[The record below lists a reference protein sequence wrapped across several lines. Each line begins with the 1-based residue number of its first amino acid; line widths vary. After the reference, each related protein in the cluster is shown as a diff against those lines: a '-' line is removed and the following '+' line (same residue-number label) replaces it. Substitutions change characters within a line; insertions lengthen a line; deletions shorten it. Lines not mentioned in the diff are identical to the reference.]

1 MAQNEKAFS
10 VEGLQGATAY
20 DSNGEKIGT
29 IGQVYVDDRLGTPEW
44 VTVKTGLFG
53 TKETFV
59 PLAGARRQ
67 GADLHVPYTKDMV
80 KDAPRLDA
88 DEHLDSSEEQRL
100 YRHYQLTPG
109 GTGTQGRTGTTGMAA
124 GAGGMAAGTAGMEG
138 TRGRHARDQRE
149 PATAMRG
156 REDEGMTRSEEQ
168 LQVGME
174 EYEAGRARLRKYVVT
189 EDVTTSVPVTHEEVR
204 VVREPIRPGERET
217 QIGEAEQE
225 VTLHAERPTVSKKNV
240 PVERVRLETEKVTE
254 QQDVTG
260 QVRKEKIEYDDG
272 QSERGRGTERGRG
285 PKQGPNR

>member
-1 MAQNEKAFS
+1 MAQNEKAFP

-67 GADLHVPYTKDMV
+67 GSDLHVPYTKDMV

-109 GTGTQGRTGTTGMAA
+109 GAATGTQGRTGTA
-124 GAGGMAAGTAGMEG
+124 AGGMAAGGMAGAEG
-138 TRGRHARDQRE
+138 TRGRHAREHRE

-174 EYEAGRARLRKYVVT
+174 QYESGRARLRKYVVT

-217 QIGEAEQE
+217 RIEDAEQE

-240 PVERVRLETEKVTE
+240 PVERVRLETDKVTE

-272 QSERGRGTERGRG
+272 RTERGRDTERGRG
-285 PKQGPNR
+285 PKHGPNH